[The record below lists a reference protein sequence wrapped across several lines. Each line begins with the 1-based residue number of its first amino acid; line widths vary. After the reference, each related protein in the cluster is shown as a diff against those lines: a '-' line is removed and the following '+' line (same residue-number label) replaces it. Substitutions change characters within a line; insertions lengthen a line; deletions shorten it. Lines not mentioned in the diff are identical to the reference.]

1 MSSSILESGRIILRP
16 FEWKDLDDV
25 YEYLSDD
32 LVTLYLNFP
41 TYQNKE
47 DAVEAMKL
55 YYLDK
60 PGVFAIELKNEK
72 KCIGCVDLR
81 FFSEHDKA
89 SFGFVLNRGYW
100 NQGYMTDALRLILEY
115 AFVEMKLNRV
125 EATHYVGNEGSGR
138 VMQKCG
144 MKYEGTGMSEVKIKG
159 VYRDVVHYAILKDEW
174 VVRTLKSTA
183 SFFEDQEKFRTW
195 LAENHEKETELLVGF
210 YKVSSDK
217 PSMTWSE
224 SVDQALCF
232 GWIDSVRRSI
242 DEESYCIRFTP
253 RKKTS
258 IWSTINI
265 NKVEELKK
273 LGLMKPAGLKAYS
286 FKKDDKSEIYSFENG
301 RLEFTEVYENQF
313 RQDELAWE
321 FFNQQAASYK
331 KSVAHWIMS
340 GKQEKTRQSRLRKV
354 VDASREQRRLT

>member
-1 MSSSILESGRIILRP
+1 MNSSILESGRIILRP

-81 FFSEHDKA
+81 VFSEHDKA

-159 VYRDVVHYAILKDEW
+159 VYRDVVHYAILK
-174 VVRTLKSTA
+174 
-183 SFFEDQEKFRTW
+183 
-195 LAENHEKETELLVGF
+195 
-210 YKVSSDK
+210 
-217 PSMTWSE
+217 
-224 SVDQALCF
+224 
-232 GWIDSVRRSI
+232 
-242 DEESYCIRFTP
+242 
-253 RKKTS
+253 
-258 IWSTINI
+258 
-265 NKVEELKK
+265 
-273 LGLMKPAGLKAYS
+273 
-286 FKKDDKSEIYSFENG
+286 
-301 RLEFTEVYENQF
+301 
-313 RQDELAWE
+313 
-321 FFNQQAASYK
+321 
-331 KSVAHWIMS
+331 
-340 GKQEKTRQSRLRKV
+340 
-354 VDASREQRRLT
+354 